1 MQRRHTLLLV
11 DERLIDVL
19 DDPHSKL
26 AQPAWQLFM
35 LRNVCKLQ
43 FQNELVELVDWML
56 LLGMATKLVN
66 SSQDSLKITKHYAYV
81 NVFCERNVFGIAYVR
96 ADFWYF

>member
-1 MQRRHTLLLV
+1 
-11 DERLIDVL
+11 
-19 DDPHSKL
+19 
-26 AQPAWQLFM
+26 M

-81 NVFCERNVFGIAYVR
+81 NDFFLERNEFGIAYVR